1 MKQLSF
7 LVNKSNGVEVLFV
20 DLSHLTGEKCQ
31 NWIRANH
38 QMFDEMKSEIS
49 EVFFWP
55 NLAEEMQKR
64 EDVFWWWHTASM
76 ITEWEKSPHSLHARK
91 SLLTKQ

>member
-49 EVFFWP
+49 EVFSGQIQP
-55 NLAEEMQKR
+55 KKCKR
-64 EDVFWWWHTASM
+64 EKTFFGADILLQW
-76 ITEWEKSPHSLHARK
+76 SPNGKKAHIRCMHANHY
-91 SLLTKQ
+91 